1 MQKVFQVKIAKMNLH
16 SNEREAQD
24 TGTDT
29 IKQMKNYYSF
39 PFLNIKREKK
49 KKKRTVCKLYKKA
62 IYLLLANVLFLHFLQ
77 SQSAKQL

>member
-49 KKKRTVCKLYKKA
+49 KKKGLSVSFIRKPFTYC
-62 IYLLLANVLFLHFLQ
+62 
-77 SQSAKQL
+77 